1 MAEIVISP
9 SGPGAMETG
18 LMIDET
24 GTRFVVL
31 TFREPDADPMIVT
44 FTVPLFQEYVRHLAK
59 TAEAA
64 GDEGN
69 WAMSR

>member
-1 MAEIVISP
+1 MAEVVISP

-31 TFREPDADPMIVT
+31 TFEEPEADPVIVT
-44 FTVPLFQEYVRHLAK
+44 FTVPLFEQYATHLQTVAK
-59 TAEAA
+59 AATDEA
-64 GDEGN
+64 N
-69 WAMSR
+69 WDTSS

>member
-1 MAEIVISP
+1 MAEVVISP
-9 SGPGAMETG
+9 SGPGALEAG

-31 TFREPDADPMIVT
+31 TFNEPDADPVLVT
-44 FTVPLFQEYVRHLAK
+44 FTVPIFQDYVRHLVK

-64 GDEGN
+64 ADELN
-69 WAMSR
+69 WVVPD

>member
-1 MAEIVISP
+1 MAEVVISP

-31 TFREPDADPMIVT
+31 TFKEPDADPVLVT
-44 FTVPLFQEYVRHLAK
+44 FTVPIFQRYVEQLVV

-64 GDEGN
+64 GDERN
-69 WAMSR
+69 WVVGG